1 MVKSAATN
9 KWLRVKSLNWHMHA
23 RQLLLAARNV
33 KNPTRILV
41 ERNSL
46 GRMFFVKLG
55 GYTEILQYTN
65 VEEWRHSYSLMFSS
79 S

>member
-1 MVKSAATN
+1 
-9 KWLRVKSLNWHMHA
+9 MHA

-41 ERNSL
+41 KRNSL

-55 GYTEILQYTN
+55 GYTEILQ
-65 VEEWRHSYSLMFSS
+65 
-79 S
+79 

>member
-1 MVKSAATN
+1 
-9 KWLRVKSLNWHMHA
+9 MHA

-46 GRMFFVKLG
+46 GRMFFVKVG
-55 GYTEILQYTN
+55 SYTEILQ
-65 VEEWRHSYSLMFSS
+65 
-79 S
+79 